1 MTLEFDLSEAEAL
14 KAVFR
19 NHMSGV
25 AVITTKLA
33 GEPLGFTAT
42 SVTSLGATPPL
53 INFNVSR
60 GASFFAALQPGE
72 LVAIHTLTAK
82 QEPLAI
88 RMAGDRAERFAS
100 ADWHWGENGLP
111 IFHESSSV
119 LIARIRQLISV
130 ESNAVVICDAEKA
143 ALGEAG
149 SPLGYFQRSYV
160 SPA

>member
-33 GEPLGFTAT
+33 GEPIGFTAT

-60 GASFFAALQPGE
+60 GASFFAALQQGE
-72 LVAIHTLTAK
+72 LVAIHTLTAS
-82 QEPLAI
+82 QEPLAV
-88 RMAGDRAERFAS
+88 RMAGDRNERFGAT
-100 ADWHWGENGLP
+100 DWHWGQDGLP

-130 ESNAVVICDAEKA
+130 ESNAVVICDAERA
-143 ALGEAG
+143 AIGESG
-149 SPLGYFQRSYV
+149 RPLGYFQRNYV